1 MRHSKSRRAIF
12 LGVAFLIILSSA
24 SSLAV
29 AQGPNRSGLYAPPA
43 NNFILDPSE
52 SRVALDL
59 GSLPLCEVQRQLDQT
74 RAANPDSPIAL
85 TLTGIYKVS
94 DTPLTLPSKTSL
106 VLYGTIEAAQN
117 ATASTLI
124 AISGQSQVAVAGG
137 LLEGNG
143 AKLSGITVQNSTKIN
158 LDAVTVRDTGLD
170 GIILQGAGND
180 IWNSGSAITR
190 CEVVNAGGNGI
201 TIGSITQALVLDG
214 YVHGNGGA
222 GIQVSAAYSSVVNN
236 VSQDNDVGIL
246 VDANDNLI
254 SDNRFQGNRSG
265 GLRLAG
271 SSAKTAVA
279 RNSALENSVLGID
292 LDGSNNLL
300 YANDLRNSIN
310 LAEHA
315 AGNWVVPI
323 AGMSLQAPLSQYFY
337 PPTIDNRHSE
347 PVMNGRNR
355 FDLTVDASASPTIS
369 QAQQAYDTA
378 REQHPDDVIV
388 LTLKGQFTLDDASL
402 LLQSH
407 TAMILDGA
415 ITAPSSSKA
424 AQVITAAN
432 PSEFISISGGTI
444 ELSGRSAE
452 GIFLPSTTMAYID
465 HVTVKN
471 GGQRDVRAGKGM
483 IHLARGGGYN
493 ILHANTVDN
502 SGGRCVWTQNS
513 NARYVV
519 LENYL
524 TNCNQDGV
532 DFDSSTSNG
541 LAIGNTSVDNVRY
554 GVFIEQSDSLNK
566 IYGNT
571 ATTRGVPSIPGHAV
585 GIYNNATSSGTRGV
599 TDKNTVFCNSSDVI
613 ADGLRVGS
621 IATAT
626 GGVAETAHSFLF
638 NNVAKNSRNNGILF
652 DTQFTR
658 SVQNYFSQTV
668 MSGNKTDLNSQPSNG
683 AAPPEFFNPPSAINL
698 AYHQPTTASSSAP
711 GSSPDAAVDGLAFT
725 SWIAGDEDRSF
736 ITVDLGAEVSFQ
748 RVMLRPIAGSAVR
761 KIKLQRSDDGVK
773 FTEIPGSDSETKRT
787 INITFRPV
795 TARFLR
801 VEIRE
806 KKSEDGPAGFEEI
819 SAHAK

>member
-1 MRHSKSRRAIF
+1 MRYSASRRAIF
-12 LGVAFLIILSSA
+12 CGVVFLIVLSSA
-24 SSLAV
+24 SSLAL
-29 AQGPNRSGLYAPPA
+29 AQGPNRNGLYAPPT
-43 NNFILDPSE
+43 NSFIFDPME
-52 SRVALDL
+52 SRIALDL
-59 GSLPLCEVQRQLDQT
+59 GSLPLCEVQRQLDQA
-74 RAANPDSPIAL
+74 RAANPDSPIVL
-85 TLTGIYKVS
+85 TLTGIYQVR

-106 VLYGTIEAAQN
+106 VLYGTIEAAPD
-117 ATASTLI
+117 ATASALI
-124 AISGQSQVAVAGG
+124 AVSGQSQVAVAGG

-143 AKLSGITVQNSTKIN
+143 ANLSGIEVRNSTKIN

-170 GIILQGAGND
+170 GVILQGAGND
-180 IWNSGSAITR
+180 VWNSGSAITR

-214 YVHGNGGA
+214 FVHGNGGA

-236 VSQDNDVGIL
+236 VSQDNNVGIL

-254 SDNRFQGNRSG
+254 SDNRLQGNRSG

-271 SSAKTAVA
+271 SSAKTAA
-279 RNSALENSVLGID
+279 LRNSVLDNSTLGID

-300 YANDLRNSIN
+300 YANDLHNSLN

-315 AGNWVVPI
+315 AGNWVVPR

-347 PVMNGRNR
+347 AVMNGRNR
-355 FDLTVDASASPTIS
+355 FDLTVDASAIPTIS
-369 QAQQAYDTA
+369 QAQQAYDSA
-378 REQHPDDVIV
+378 RQQHPDDVIV
-388 LTLKGQFTLDDASL
+388 LTLKGQFTLDGESL

-407 TAMILDGA
+407 TAVILDGA
-415 ITAPSSSKA
+415 ITAPSGSAA

-432 PSEFISISGGTI
+432 PSEFVSISGGTI

-532 DFDSSTSNG
+532 DFDSSTANS

-554 GVFIEQSDSLNK
+554 GVFIEQSDSFNK

-571 ATTRGVPSIPGHAV
+571 ATTRGVPGVPGHAV

-599 TDKNTVFCNSSDVI
+599 TDKNTVFSNSSDVI

-626 GGVAETAHSFLF
+626 GGVAETAHNFLF

-652 DTQFTR
+652 DTQFPR
-658 SVQNYFSQTV
+658 SVQNYFSQTAL
-668 MSGNKTDLNSQPSNG
+668 SGNKTDLNLQYSNG

-698 AYHQPTTASSSAP
+698 AFHQPTTASSTAP

-748 RVMLRPIAGSAVR
+748 RVMLRPIAGTAVR
-761 KIKLQRSDDGVK
+761 KIKLQSSDDGVK
-773 FTEIPGSDSETKRT
+773 FKEIPGSDSETKRT

-819 SAHAK
+819 SVHAK

>member
-1 MRHSKSRRAIF
+1 M
-12 LGVAFLIILSSA
+12 
-24 SSLAV
+24 
-29 AQGPNRSGLYAPPA
+29 
-43 NNFILDPSE
+43 DPSE

-214 YVHGNGGA
+214 FVHGNGGA

-254 SDNRFQGNRSG
+254 SDNLFQGNRSG

-388 LTLKGQFTLDDASL
+388 LTLKGLFTLDDASL

-532 DFDSSTSNG
+532 DFDSSTSNS

>member
-1 MRHSKSRRAIF
+1 
-12 LGVAFLIILSSA
+12 
-24 SSLAV
+24 
-29 AQGPNRSGLYAPPA
+29 
-43 NNFILDPSE
+43 
-52 SRVALDL
+52 
-59 GSLPLCEVQRQLDQT
+59 
-74 RAANPDSPIAL
+74 
-85 TLTGIYKVS
+85 
-94 DTPLTLPSKTSL
+94 
-106 VLYGTIEAAQN
+106 
-117 ATASTLI
+117 
-124 AISGQSQVAVAGG
+124 
-137 LLEGNG
+137 
-143 AKLSGITVQNSTKIN
+143 
-158 LDAVTVRDTGLD
+158 
-170 GIILQGAGND
+170 LQGAGND

-214 YVHGNGGA
+214 FVHGNGGA

-254 SDNRFQGNRSG
+254 SDNLFQGNRSG

-532 DFDSSTSNG
+532 DFDSSTSNS

>member
-1 MRHSKSRRAIF
+1 MRHCKSRRAIF
-12 LGVAFLIILSSA
+12 CSAVFLIALSSV
-24 SSLAV
+24 SLLAV
-29 AQGPNRSGLYAPPA
+29 AQGPNRSGLYTAPA

-59 GSLPLCEVQRQLDQT
+59 GSLPLCEVQRQLDQA
-74 RAANPDSPIAL
+74 RAANPDSPIVL
-85 TLTGIYKVS
+85 TLNGIYKVS

-106 VLYGTIEAAQN
+106 VLYGTIEAAPD

-158 LDAVTVRDTGLD
+158 LDAVTVRDAGLD

-180 IWNSGSAITR
+180 VWNSGSAITR

-214 YVHGNGGA
+214 FVHGNGGA
-222 GIQVSAAYSSVVNN
+222 GIQLSAAYSSVVNN

-254 SDNRFQGNRSG
+254 SDNRLQGNRSG

-271 SSAKTAVA
+271 SSAKTAVV
-279 RNSALENSVLGID
+279 RNSALDNSVLGID

-300 YANDLRNSIN
+300 YANDLHNSLN
-310 LAEHA
+310 LVEHA
-315 AGNWVVPI
+315 AGNWVVPR

-378 REQHPDDVIV
+378 RLQHPDDVIV
-388 LTLKGQFTLDDASL
+388 LTLKGEFTLDGESL

-452 GIFLPSTTMAYID
+452 GVFLPSTTMAYID

-532 DFDSSTSNG
+532 DFDSSTANS

-554 GVFIEQSDSLNK
+554 GVFIEQSDSFNK

-571 ATTRGVPSIPGHAV
+571 ATTRGAPGIPGHAV

-599 TDKNTVFCNSSDVI
+599 TDKNTVFGNSSDVI

-626 GGVAETAHSFLF
+626 GGVAETAHNFLF

-652 DTQFTR
+652 DTQFPR

-668 MSGNKTDLNSQPSNG
+668 LSGNKTDLNSQPSNG
-683 AAPPEFFNPPSAINL
+683 AAAPEFFNPPSAINL
-698 AYHQPTTASSSAP
+698 AYHQPTTASSTAP

-736 ITVDLGAEVSFQ
+736 ITIDLGAEVSFQ

-773 FTEIPGSDSETKRT
+773 FTEIPGSDSETKRA

-795 TARFLR
+795 MARFLR